1 MASQDITALFF
12 DQEEIP
18 MALLF
23 GPETVVPGR
32 RCAISSMGATFDRV
46 QVLEALKAMF
56 PSHLQVIVW
65 KNAENLPVSLES
77 MTFEEMEQAVAFKA
91 RGEAC
96 TIVGDSQLEYNN
108 LKAQY
113 SSAINESE
121 RIGVLVL
128 MKNLL
133 FDAIFT
139 NLAANAL
146 KSYGTFTNT
155 STGLAMCLL
164 DYRKLFTVDQARV
177 QTIQNRINRNLARAA
192 LPRIQE
198 ESKLSAREA
207 EEEKSGADCGEFAEA
222 PSKAPNLPDRTPSG
236 KIRRKISDPSSSSS
250 SSDHTPSSSEVEY
263 PVEGCHTDTEREDLC
278 DGFDTPVVI
287 RTAPDTPLLS
297 SQPKQ
302 ASQSIPKKKLRKSK
316 SKKSKKS
323 KKSEK
328 PQPKK
333 TRVSNKKAKKH
344 RSRKSKKAVLPPPSS
359 SSSEEDSQSESEESV
374 QECAPVDQV
383 FLV

>member
-155 STGLAMCLL
+155 STGLAYWIIGNCLL
-164 DYRKLFTVDQARV
+164 WTKL
-177 QTIQNRINRNLARAA
+177 
-192 LPRIQE
+192 
-198 ESKLSAREA
+198 
-207 EEEKSGADCGEFAEA
+207 EFR
-222 PSKAPNLPDRTPSG
+222 PSKIESIETWPVLHCLGSKKNLSLVL
-236 KIRRKISDPSSSSS
+236 
-250 SSDHTPSSSEVEY
+250 E
-263 PVEGCHTDTEREDLC
+263 
-278 DGFDTPVVI
+278 
-287 RTAPDTPLLS
+287 
-297 SQPKQ
+297 
-302 ASQSIPKKKLRKSK
+302 KLRKGNLVLTVANLLK
-316 SKKSKKS
+316 LHL
-323 KKSEK
+323 K
-328 PQPKK
+328 PPISL
-333 TRVSNKKAKKH
+333 TE
-344 RSRKSKKAVLPPPSS
+344 LP
-359 SSSEEDSQSESEESV
+359 
-374 QECAPVDQV
+374 
-383 FLV
+383 LVK